1 MRGVQV
7 DTSVFLMDTTTKNPA
22 ESVKHLMD
30 EAGLTVLSLST
41 KTGIARTT
49 LNRRLLD
56 PQSFTV
62 RELRAVAEALGT
74 SVTGLFE
81 KDTVP
86 A

>member
-1 MRGVQV
+1 MCGVQV
-7 DTSVFLMDTTTKNPA
+7 DTSVFLMDTTGANPA

-41 KTGIARTT
+41 KTGIPRTT

-62 RELRAVAEALGT
+62 RELHVVAVALGT

>member
-1 MRGVQV
+1 M
-7 DTSVFLMDTTTKNPA
+7 DTSVFLMDTTGTNPA

-30 EAGLTVLSLST
+30 EAGLSVLSLAGL
-41 KTGIARTT
+41 TGIPRTT

-81 KDTVP
+81 KDAVP